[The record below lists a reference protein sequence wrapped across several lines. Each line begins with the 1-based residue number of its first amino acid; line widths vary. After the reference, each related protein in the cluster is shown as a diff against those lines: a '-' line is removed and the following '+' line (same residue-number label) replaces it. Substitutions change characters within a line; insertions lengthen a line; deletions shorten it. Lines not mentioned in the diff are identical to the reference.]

1 MKVDG
6 RCHCGQITFEAE
18 IDPDKVLI
26 CHCTDCQELSGSA
39 FRIVV
44 RAPAASFKV
53 LTGEPRPYV
62 KQADS
67 GNRMIQAFCPD
78 CGGPVYGAHT
88 GDHTSYYGIRVST
101 LRQRDELAP
110 KLQIWKRSAFSWVER
125 IDALPSIEQHG

>member
-6 RCHCGQITFEAE
+6 RCHCGRIAFEAE

-44 RAPAASFKV
+44 RAPADRFRLLA
-53 LTGEPRPYV
+53 GEPKQFV
-62 KQADS
+62 KQAES

-78 CGGPVYGAHT
+78 CGGPVYGVHT
-88 GDHTSYYGIRVST
+88 GDRPSFYGVRVST
-101 LRQRDELAP
+101 LRQRQQLPP
-110 KLQIWKRSAFSWVER
+110 KLQIWCRSELSWVDDTR
-125 IDALPSIEQHG
+125 ALPRIEKHG